1 MRTRRAALVVA
12 GALGLVAALLVGIA
26 EPSGAW
32 TRSPQRIAGIDRYQ
46 TSVDLSNAAFQ
57 TGAPAVVLVSG
68 ESFPD
73 GLSAGPLA
81 ALLGGP
87 VLLTTR
93 DQAPE
98 TVLNEIKR
106 LAPTTVVIVGGP
118 AAVSDDVASVV
129 AGITAV
135 VPDRIA
141 GENRYDTAA
150 QVAARFPTG
159 GKTAY
164 AASGVDFPD
173 ALAAGAAAAGA
184 GVPLLLVGPTGAPPV
199 ATAALSRLQPAEV
212 RVLGGASAVNDDAV
226 AQLQAVV
233 PNVRRIAG
241 ADRYATAQALA
252 STWMEGAT
260 GKKPAEALVAT
271 GSSFPDALAAA
282 PLAAKRG
289 APIVLTAQPCSPQPT
304 VDVLRDMAWPDV
316 TVVGGA
322 TVVSSAAA
330 NLVPCSP
337 VPDGLLAP
345 GLVLT
350 TQVLPGPTIV
360 HLITVDRRQG
370 YDLRVV
376 PTTGRVNG
384 IFPTTG
390 LARKL
395 QTLVAVNGDFFD
407 SAGEPT
413 HGLAANGRILRWG
426 GMVNT
431 LVGFDP
437 NKPTYG
443 FFGKPAG
450 GIDVDTGVGSPLP
463 VGLVNMRPPS
473 GEQLALVTPEWTK
486 AFPPGEWCRAV
497 LAPAGQPTVQAD
509 GRTFEP
515 QTVQSSTCS
524 TDPIPRTGDVLV
536 ATPVSGMGATIAGL
550 ATGSSV
556 TVRWRVHPT
565 DKGVLDVLGANAT
578 LVFGSRVASDV
589 TNGQG
594 QFYARREAR
603 TAVAQKPDGVIMIA
617 VVDKSPG
624 WSIGMTPRELA
635 NHLISMGAIDAANLD
650 GGGSSAMAVRG
661 VLANR
666 PADGAERS
674 VNTSLVI
681 VPHGTDLSA
690 AAARKR

>member
-1 MRTRRAALVVA
+1 MRTGR
-12 GALGLVAALLVGIA
+12 AALLVAGA
-26 EPSGAW
+26 MGLVATLLVGVTDPAGAW
-32 TRSPQRIAGIDRYQ
+32 TRSAQRIAGIDRYQ

-73 GLSAGPLA
+73 GLAAGPLA

-87 VLLTTR
+87 VLLTGR

-98 TVLNEIKR
+98 TVLNEITR
-106 LAPTTVVIVGGP
+106 LAPTTITIVGGP
-118 AAVSDDVASVV
+118 AAVSDAVA
-129 AGITAV
+129 TAV
-135 VPDRIA
+135 AERTTITPERIA

-150 QVAARFPTG
+150 KVADRFPTG
-159 GKTAY
+159 AATAY

-184 GVPLLLVGPTGAPPV
+184 GVPLLLVGPVGAPPV
-199 ATAALSRLQPAEV
+199 ATSALSRLQPAEV
-212 RVLGGASAVNDDAV
+212 RVLGGASAVGEGVLD
-226 AQLQAVV
+226 QLRAVV
-233 PNVRRIAG
+233 PAVRRIAG

-252 STWMEGAT
+252 STWMEGA
-260 GKKPAEALVAT
+260 GGARPAEALIAT
-271 GSSFPDALAAA
+271 GTSFPDALAAA
-282 PLAAKRG
+282 PLAAKRH

-345 GLVLT
+345 GLLLT
-350 TQVLPGPTIV
+350 TQVLPGPQIV

-384 IFPTTG
+384 LFPTTG

-395 QTLVAVNGDFFD
+395 QPLVAVNGDFFD
-407 SAGEPT
+407 SIGEPT
-413 HGLAANGRILRWG
+413 HSLAVNGRILRWG
-426 GMVNT
+426 GMVDT

-437 NKPTYG
+437 AKPTYG
-443 FFGKPAG
+443 FFGKQIG
-450 GIDVDTGVGSPLP
+450 GVELDPGTGTDPLP
-463 VGLVNMRPPS
+463 VGLVNLRPPT
-473 GEQLALVTPEWTK
+473 GEQLALLTPEWTK
-486 AFPPGEWCRAV
+486 AFPAGSWCRAV
-497 LAPAGQPTVQAD
+497 LHSAGAPSLQPDA
-509 GRTFEP
+509 RTFMPE
-515 QTVQSSTCS
+515 VVDSAGCSS
-524 TDPIPRTGDVLV
+524 DPVPRSSDVLV
-536 ATPVSGMGATIAGL
+536 AAAGSAMGDAIAALTP
-550 ATGSSV
+550 GSPV
-556 TVRWRVHPT
+556 TVRWRIHPT
-565 DKGVLDVLGANAT
+565 GNAVLDVVGANTT
-578 LVFGSRVASDV
+578 LVFGSKVASDV
-589 TNGQG
+589 VNGQG
-594 QFYARREAR
+594 QFFTRREAR
-603 TAVAQKPDGVIMIA
+603 TAIAQKPDGVVMIA

-635 NHLISMGAIDAANLD
+635 DHLVSMGAIDAANLD

-674 VNTSLVI
+674 VNTNVVI
-681 VPHGTDLSA
+681 VPHGTDLTATRS
-690 AAARKR
+690 R

>member
-12 GALGLVAALLVGIA
+12 GAFGLVAALLVGIA

-57 TGAPAVVLVSG
+57 GGAPAVVLVSG

-98 TVLNEIKR
+98 TVLDEIKR

-129 AGITAV
+129 AGITTV
-135 VPDRIA
+135 VPERIA
-141 GENRYDTAA
+141 GDNRYDTAA

-159 GKTAY
+159 GRTAY

-184 GVPLLLVGPTGAPPV
+184 GVPLLLVGPTGAPPA
-199 ATAALSRLQPAEV
+199 ATAALTRLQPAEL
-212 RVLGGASAVNDDAV
+212 RVLGGASAVGDDAL
-226 AQLQAVV
+226 AQLRAVV

-252 STWMEGAT
+252 STWMEGTT
-260 GKKPAEALVAT
+260 GRKPAEAVVAT
-271 GSSFPDALAAA
+271 GASFPDALAAA

-337 VPDGLLAP
+337 VPDGLLGP
-345 GLVLT
+345 GLLLT
-350 TQVLPGPTIV
+350 TQVLPGPTVV

-395 QTLVAVNGDFFD
+395 QTLVSVNGDFFD
-407 SAGEPT
+407 AGGEPT
-413 HGLAANGRILRWG
+413 HSLAVNGRVIRWG
-426 GMVNT
+426 GMVDT

-437 NKPTYG
+437 AKPAYG
-443 FFGKPAG
+443 FFGKQMG
-450 GIDVDTGVGSPLP
+450 GVDLDRGTGDPLP
-463 VGLVNMRPPS
+463 IGLVNLRPPS
-473 GEQLALVTPEWTK
+473 GEQLALLTPEWTK
-486 AFPPGEWCRAV
+486 AFPTGSWCRAV
-497 LAPAGQPTVQAD
+497 LRPNGTPSLQPDA
-509 GRTFEP
+509 RTFVPE
-515 QTVQSSTCS
+515 VVDSAGCS
-524 TDPIPRTGDVLV
+524 TDPVPRGSDVLV
-536 ATPVSGMGATIAGL
+536 AAQGSAMGDAIAALVPATP
-550 ATGSSV
+550 V
-556 TVRWRVHPT
+556 TVRWRIHPT
-565 DKGVLDVLGANAT
+565 GSAVLDAIGANAT

-589 TNGQG
+589 ANGQG

-603 TAVAQKPDGVIMIA
+603 TAVAQKPDGVVMIA

-666 PADGAERS
+666 PSDGVERS

-690 AAARKR
+690 ARKR